1 MMQELRCQYY
11 AVNRS
16 GHESSDRLPRL
27 TPNLYLLPTVRPWG
41 STVTPLRL
49 LKSGLIN
56 GIVHLGLIGL
66 RGPFTFL
73 IPQALLFA

>member
-41 STVTPLRL
+41 GTVTPLCL
-49 LKSGLIN
+49 SFFISTVME
-56 GIVHLGLIGL
+56 GISKIK
-66 RGPFTFL
+66 
-73 IPQALLFA
+73 